1 MRNKPYNEVFSD
13 KRKLETMLEFRKQ
26 GFSLISLGV
35 IFGVDFSTI
44 YYHCKKN
51 NIKKINAP
59 KELSIPTLLSM
70 YQIRAYRPKSYAE
83 YLAESKERSRLKS
96 IN

>member
-13 KRKLETMLEFRKQ
+13 KRKLETMLEFRRQ
-26 GFSLISLGV
+26 GFSLISLGI

-51 NIKKINAP
+51 HIQKLSEP
-59 KELSIPTLLSM
+59 KEFSIPALLSM

-83 YLAESKERSRLKS
+83 YLSDSKERSRLRS
-96 IN
+96 I